1 MVLKKARNEREMI
14 TPISQDQFKKYFTP
28 AKGPRGS
35 LLSRIQRQC
44 VETRWY
50 QDSETGRIGVII
62 YDSRDDDWQS
72 ISLENYGLG
81 FTTHE
86 VRTSLGSEKEA
97 VETLMK
103 LFHCETGET
112 HQLMEQVNRQ
122 TVERTG
128 RTSAEILLAV
138 PQTN

>member
-1 MVLKKARNEREMI
+1 MI
-14 TPISQDQFKKYFTP
+14 RPITQDQFKKYFTP

-62 YDSRDDDWQS
+62 YDSRDNDWQS
-72 ISLENYGLG
+72 VTLENYGRG

-86 VRTSLGSEKEA
+86 VKTSLGSEKEA
-97 VETLMK
+97 VEVLMTL
-103 LFHCETGET
+103 FQCETGET
-112 HQLMEQVNRQ
+112 HQLLERMNREI
-122 TVERTG
+122 VADTG
-128 RTSAEILLAV
+128 RTPEEILLAV
-138 PQTN
+138 PES